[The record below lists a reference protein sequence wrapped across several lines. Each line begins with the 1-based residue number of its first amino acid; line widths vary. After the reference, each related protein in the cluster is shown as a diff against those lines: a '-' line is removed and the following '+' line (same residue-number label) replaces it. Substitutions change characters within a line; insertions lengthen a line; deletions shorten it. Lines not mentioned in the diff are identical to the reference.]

1 MTLLQNN
8 TPGTL
13 IHDKIILKAGEILD
27 VPKKVAD
34 MWLNIKGIVE
44 YVDPKEAKEAIAKA
58 TDAYK
63 ALKAEYDKLK
73 TAYDKLKAE
82 LAKVKKNTKSK

>member
-8 TPGTL
+8 TKGIL
-13 IHDKIILKAGEILD
+13 KHGNFVLKAGEVLE
-27 VPKKVAD
+27 VPKKIAD
-34 MWLNIKGIVE
+34 IWLLIKDVVE

-63 ALKAEYDKLK
+63 ALKAEFDKLK
-73 TAYDKLKAE
+73 EANEKLKAE
-82 LAKVKKNTKSK
+82 LAKVKKTSKK

>member
-8 TPGTL
+8 TQGTL
-13 IHDKIILKAGEILD
+13 IHDKIVFKAGEILEI
-27 VPKKVAD
+27 PKKVAD

-63 ALKAEYDKLK
+63 ALKAEFDKLK
-73 TAYDKLKAE
+73 EANEKLKAE
-82 LAKVKKNTKSK
+82 LAKVKKTSKK